1 VTTTVDDLVPK
12 TFYIP
17 GLSFRGQIADGTMSI
32 IAHDANGAVQLAWSC
47 GDDDPAPAAGLV
59 TVHSPLPRV
68 APGVA
73 FVGNCVVL
81 GGKCYAAASKAG
93 YTNEFRPVL
102 ATGDMRLVC
111 VLLAQWHDEVF
122 AAGQVWP

>member
-17 GLSFRGQIADGTMSI
+17 GLSFRGQISDGEVSI
-32 IAHDANGAVQLAWSC
+32 TAHNANGAVQLSWPV
-47 GDDDPAPAAGLV
+47 GDDPGPAGGMV
-59 TVHSPLPRV
+59 TVHSPKSR
-68 APGVA
+68 PGIPES
-73 FVGNCVVL
+73 FVGNCALL
-81 GGKCYAAASKAG
+81 GSRCYATASTEA
-93 YTNEFRPVL
+93 YTNEFRPQL